1 VLVSEEERG
10 GAPAITVTQHDVR
23 EIQLAKGAIG
33 TGMQV
38 LMQSKGLAEMDVE
51 LVILAGA
58 FGSYLDLSNAV
69 AIGMLPS
76 LPLDRFRQVGNAA
89 GAGARMALVSM
100 ARRREAAD
108 LARRIE
114 YIELA
119 AEPRFGQIFAN
130 ATQIGP
136 VKWSD

>member
-1 VLVSEEERG
+1 
-10 GAPAITVTQHDVR
+10 
-23 EIQLAKGAIG
+23 
-33 TGMQV
+33 
-38 LMQSKGLAEMDVE
+38 MDVE

-130 ATQIGP
+130 ATRIGL
-136 VKWSD
+136 VE